1 VIREAAAD
9 VLAEREHAL
18 VGDRVVGVVAALRTP
33 DDPLLAEDAEVLGDV
48 LLRRADRVGQLL
60 HARFPLAEQVEQLDP
75 RRVGEHVEAA
85 RDQLNQVVGERAVN
99 VKPPLPLIVAPRR
112 ARGIRRGDDPSG
124 GQRHNRVVVRNR
136 FRVRPD
142 DRREGR
148 REAVRAPKEV
158 KAVSR
163 KRIVILGGGTGGT
176 MAANRLRRRFDAHEA
191 EIHVVD
197 RDDKHVY
204 QPGLLF
210 VPFGMA
216 QLEEIVRPRRRQLR
230 NGIIFH
236 ENEVAEVWTE
246 RDELLLDDG
255 TVLPYDLLV
264 VASGV
269 RLQPEETE
277 GLTGPGWNERV
288 FTFYSPEG
296 ADGLRGAL
304 ERFGG
309 GRLVVNLVDMPIKCP
324 VAPLEFAFL
333 ADWYLRER
341 GIRSRTELVY
351 ATPLD
356 GAFTKPIASKQLA
369 GLLAEKE
376 IELVT
381 EFNAGEVD
389 GIGGKLS
396 SYDGRELEFDLLV
409 TIPLHGGGAYVERSP
424 GLGDALGFVPTDK
437 RTLQTPARPNVFA
450 LGDAT
455 DLPTSKAGSVT
466 HFEAE
471 VLTENVARYF
481 ADKELDTSYDGH
493 ANCFIETG
501 FQKALLIDFN
511 YETEPLPGHFPT
523 AFGLP
528 LLRESRL
535 NHLGKLAFQWVYW
548 HALLPGREIP
558 GIGPAMPTAGKKR
571 VPVHAS

>member
-1 VIREAAAD
+1 
-9 VLAEREHAL
+9 
-18 VGDRVVGVVAALRTP
+18 
-33 DDPLLAEDAEVLGDV
+33 
-48 LLRRADRVGQLL
+48 
-60 HARFPLAEQVEQLDP
+60 
-75 RRVGEHVEAA
+75 
-85 RDQLNQVVGERAVN
+85 
-99 VKPPLPLIVAPRR
+99 
-112 ARGIRRGDDPSG
+112 
-124 GQRHNRVVVRNR
+124 
-136 FRVRPD
+136 
-142 DRREGR
+142 
-148 REAVRAPKEV
+148 
-158 KAVSR
+158 VSK
-163 KRIVILGGGTGGT
+163 KRIVILGGGTAGT
-176 MAANRLRRRFDAHEA
+176 MTANRLRRRFDPDEA

-197 RDDKHVY
+197 RDDRHVY

-210 VPFGMA
+210 VPFGLA
-216 QLEEIVRPRRRQLR
+216 SVEEIVRQRRRQLR
-230 NGIIFH
+230 GGIVFH
-236 ENEVAEVWTE
+236 ETEVAWVELD
-246 RDELLLDDG
+246 RDEVVLRDG
-255 TVLPYDLLV
+255 DVLPYDVLV

-277 GLTGPGWNERV
+277 GLTASGWNERV
-288 FTFYSPEG
+288 FTFYTPDG
-296 ADGLRGAL
+296 AEGLRAAL
-304 ERFGG
+304 EQFDG

-341 GIRSRTELVY
+341 GVRTRTELVY

-356 GAFTKPIASKQLA
+356 GAFTKPIASQHLA

-376 IELVT
+376 IDLVT

-389 GIGGKLS
+389 GVGGKLS
-396 SYDGRELEFDLLV
+396 SYDGRELDFDLLV
-409 TIPLHGGGAYVERSP
+409 TIPLHGGAAYLDRTP
-424 GLGDALGFVPTDK
+424 GLADALGFVPTDK
-437 RTLQTPARPNVFA
+437 ATLQTTVQPNVFA

-471 VLTENVARYF
+471 ILTENIARYV
-481 ADKELDTSYDGH
+481 ADRELERGFDGH
-493 ANCFIETG
+493 TNCFIETG
-501 FQKALLIDFN
+501 FHKALLIDFN

-558 GIGPAMPTAGKKR
+558 GIGPTMPTNGKKN
-571 VPVHAS
+571 VPSHA